1 MKYIKYILILGL
13 VGILLFFFFRNVNF
27 QEVYD
32 SISSINPIYPIVF
45 LLGLYMQFFIRG
57 YRWGLILYPH
67 KNRIAL
73 LSLYHYTV
81 IGFFLDAIVPGK
93 IGEPAKGILLAKEEN
108 IGRSYGLASVVLERL
123 IDSLMIVLLFLASLF
138 FLKDTTSPLLM
149 KLKIASF
156 FIFPI
161 IVLFFLLFYL
171 LNTERAFVYVEKIIR
186 FLSKVLP
193 HKIRE
198 RAVTFGLN
206 FVKGLR
212 LNLSFFNYVKLLLSS
227 IVVWL
232 FLIPFY
238 WFLMQG
244 FEFGPN
250 ISMVETIPYFSI
262 IVLSAAIPTPGM
274 AGSLDFAS
282 KEVLRSSTYNVHVSE
297 AVAYTVLAHFLIL
310 VVMVIPG
317 IVSFWV
323 KGISM
328 KTIRNIKIKRDEQ
341 NNN

>member
-13 VGILLFFFFRNVNF
+13 VGILLYFFFKNVNF
-27 QEVYD
+27 QKVYD
-32 SISSINPIYPIVF
+32 SISSINPVYPIVF
-45 LLGLYMQFFIRG
+45 VLGLYAQFFIRG

-67 KNRIAL
+67 KSRIPIL
-73 LSLYHYTV
+73 TLYNYTV
-81 IGFFLDAIVPGK
+81 IGFFLNTIVPGK
-93 IGEPAKGILLAKEEN
+93 IGEPAKGILLAGEEK

-123 IDSLMIVLLFLASLF
+123 IDSLMIVLLFLVSLF
-138 FLKDTTSPLLM
+138 FIGDSTSPLLM
-149 KLKIASF
+149 KLKNASF

-161 IVLFFLLFYL
+161 IVLFFLLFYF
-171 LNTERAFVYVEKIIR
+171 LNTERAFIYVEKIIR

-198 RAVTFGLN
+198 RAVSFGLN

-212 LNLSFFNYVKLLLSS
+212 LNLSFFNYVKLLISS
-227 IVVWL
+227 ILVWL

-244 FEFGPN
+244 FKFGSS
-250 ISMVETIPYFSI
+250 ISLVETIPYFSI

-282 KEVLRSSTYNVHVSE
+282 REVLISSTYNVHVDE
-297 AVAYTVLAHFLIL
+297 AVAYTVLAHFLIIA
-310 VVMVIPG
+310 VMVIPG
-317 IVSFWV
+317 MISSWI

-328 KTIRNIKIKRDEQ
+328 KTIRDIKSKKDEQ
-341 NNN
+341 SNN